1 MPLGVNLAL
10 LIGKTVPTP
19 VPRSVIEAF
28 HEIEV
33 THTDEDLSGFKITFK
48 AGRTGPKDLKDYGIL
63 SNPLFKP
70 LNRVIIVVTIG
81 TSVNVL
87 MDGVILDI
95 QLSPSLKP
103 GESSFTIMGEDVSA
117 MMDFNDESVTHMAQ
131 DEATI
136 ARLIIL
142 NYAQYGLIPKVIKP
156 KLQDRPTINERTPA
170 QVGTDLDYLRQM
182 ARRFAHVFFV
192 TPGPTPGSNIAYWG
206 PPKQQSVPQ
215 KALTVNMG
223 SFSNV
228 SAIDVE
234 YDAMA
239 ATAVDGSVKDRKTGK
254 KRPVSETKSDRPSL
268 SKRSALG
275 SQAKTRVK
283 QFRQSGRSYAQADA
297 LAQAIADE
305 SVDKVAK
312 VTGEIDTVRYG
323 TVLKLR
329 GYVGL
334 RGVGHTYD
342 GLYYV
347 KEVKHTLTKGN
358 YKQSFTITRE
368 GLGTTQTVVRV

>member
-1 MPLGVNLAL
+1 MPLGINLTL

-19 VPRSVIEAF
+19 VPRSVIESF
-28 HEIEV
+28 HELEV
-33 THTDEDLSGFKITFK
+33 TDTDDDLSGFKITFK
-48 AGRTGPKDLKDYGIL
+48 AGRAGPKALKDYAIL
-63 SNPLFKP
+63 NNPLFTP
-70 LNRVIIVVTIG
+70 LNRVIIMTTIG
-81 TSVNVL
+81 PSVNVL

-95 QLSPSLKP
+95 QLSPSLQP

-117 MMDFNDESVTHMAQ
+117 MMDFDEESVTHVAQ

-142 NYAQYGLIPKVIKP
+142 KYAKYGLVPKVITP
-156 KLQDRPTINERTPA
+156 SLQDRPTINERTPA
-170 QVGTDLDYLRQM
+170 QIGTDLNYLRQM
-182 ARRFAHVFFV
+182 ANRFAHVFFV
-192 TPGPTPGSNIAYWG
+192 TPGATPGTNIAYWG
-206 PPKQQSVPQ
+206 PPKQASVPQ

-228 SAIDVE
+228 ASINFE

-239 ATAVDGSVKDRKTGK
+239 ATAVDGSIKDRKTGK
-254 KRPVSETKSDRPSL
+254 KRPVQETKSDRPAL
-268 SKRSALG
+268 SKRSALR

-283 QFRQSGRSYAQADA
+283 QFRKSGRSYAQADA
-297 LAQAIADE
+297 IAQAIADK
-305 SVDKVAK
+305 SVDQVAK

-323 TVLKLR
+323 GILKLR

-334 RGVGHTYD
+334 RGVGQNYD

-347 KEVKHTLTKGN
+347 KAVKHTLTKGN
-358 YKQSFTITRE
+358 YKQAFTITRE
-368 GLGTTQTVVRV
+368 GLGTTTSVVRI